1 MFASVASQFM
11 SVIDEANG
19 EVKMDILIKGMEMP
33 KERKMFV
40 IEADGSVWVQI
51 KDTSYFCT
59 GTKAVALPEH
69 GRLIS
74 DTDVKA
80 LLHSGLSLDTDSD
93 MDYVCG
99 LIDGL
104 PTIVEATE

>member
-1 MFASVASQFM
+1 MA
-11 SVIDEANG
+11 
-19 EVKMDILIKGMEMP
+19 DILIKGMEMP
-33 KERKMFV
+33 KEGHYYLEIFCDGEIRRLDNISEGFRDT
-40 IEADGSVWVQI
+40 EA
-51 KDTSYFCT
+51 T
-59 GTKAVALPEH
+59 AVALPPH

-80 LLHSGLSLDTDSD
+80 LLRSGLSLDSDSD

-104 PTIVEATE
+104 PTIVEAST

>member
-1 MFASVASQFM
+1 MA
-11 SVIDEANG
+11 
-19 EVKMDILIKGMEMP
+19 DILIKNIEIDEGCYYCP
-33 KERKMFV
+33 FLLRKNNCFCAITSSTIR
-40 IEADGSVWVQI
+40 IEEVRENDDARMDDCPLI
-51 KDTSYFCT
+51 F
-59 GTKAVALPEH
+59 LPEH

-80 LLHSGLSLDTDSD
+80 LLRSGLSLDTDAD
-93 MDYVCG
+93 IDYVCG

>member
-1 MFASVASQFM
+1 
-11 SVIDEANG
+11 
-19 EVKMDILIKGMEMP
+19 MDILIKNMELP
-33 KERKMFV
+33 KTENDNFMV
-40 IEADGSVWVQI
+40 IV
-51 KDTSYFCT
+51 TPT
-59 GTKAVALPEH
+59 GVIDVVENGNGFMIQKKYEAVALPEH

-99 LIDGL
+99 LIDEL

>member
-1 MFASVASQFM
+1 
-11 SVIDEANG
+11 
-19 EVKMDILIKGMEMP
+19 MDILIKNMEMP
-33 KERKMFV
+33 QEGH
-40 IEADGSVWVQI
+40 IEAYIW
-51 KDTSYFCT
+51 CN
-59 GTKAVALPEH
+59 GTVTYRKKIDNQWDRNSTTAVALPEH

-93 MDYVCG
+93 IDHVCG

-104 PTIVEATE
+104 PTIVEASE